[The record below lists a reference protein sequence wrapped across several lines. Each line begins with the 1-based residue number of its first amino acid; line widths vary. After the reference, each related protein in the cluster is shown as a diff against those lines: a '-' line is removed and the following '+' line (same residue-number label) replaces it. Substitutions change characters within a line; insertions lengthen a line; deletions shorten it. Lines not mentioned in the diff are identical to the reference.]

1 MQPEIT
7 WARSYPGTCFSLILY
22 WNKNFPFL
30 QGTPSISKILSP
42 ASSNELAGDN
52 IFEMEGVLFVP
63 VKVSYQKQFS
73 VLFGYD
79 SENFIFATLRS

>member
-1 MQPEIT
+1 
-7 WARSYPGTCFSLILY
+7 
-22 WNKNFPFL
+22 
-30 QGTPSISKILSP
+30 
-42 ASSNELAGDN
+42 
-52 IFEMEGVLFVP
+52 MEGVLFVP